1 MAVKK
6 TVEPVKEG
14 RVTVTVPRARK
25 GEAEDL
31 FVCLNGVNYL
41 IPKGKAVQVPP
52 EVAAEI
58 ERAAEAEEKFYQ
70 TVEEM
75 RGQAQL

>member
-58 ERAAEAEEKFYQ
+58 ERAQAAEEAYHDAA
-70 TVEEM
+70 EELQN
-75 RGQAQL
+75 RQ

>member
-6 TVEPVKEG
+6 TVEPAKEG

-58 ERAAEAEEKFYQ
+58 ERAQAAEEAYHDAA
-70 TVEEM
+70 EELQN
-75 RGQAQL
+75 RQ